1 MKRKIKKS
9 KARGKKVF
17 PQVTGKVQMTR
28 EGFICVIPEV
38 EGDAERED
46 VFVKASKTRH
56 ALNGDVVRV
65 SVTKQGDKA
74 KGKRCEGEVVEI
86 LQRSNKPFV
95 GIYHSVG
102 SQAWVLMQS
111 KLMPYDIEVDP
122 EEAEKLGARAGMKVA
137 ALVDR
142 WDRKD
147 ICPRGHIS
155 DVLGEPGA
163 NDTEMHAILA
173 EFNLPYRFS
182 KEVEDAADK
191 ISDTIGSEE
200 MKGRKDFR
208 KRFTFTIDP
217 ADAKDFDDALSIERL
232 SNGNYRNT
240 GREGWKRRGSRETT
254 YPEQETRVF
263 RPAEKK
269 EQYLLVDGYNV
280 IFAWEELKELAQIN
294 LDGARGKL
302 LDILCNYQAVKKCN
316 LIAVF
321 DAYRL
326 EGHQTEVL
334 DYHNVHVVY
343 TKEAETAD
351 RYIERFAHENAKKY
365 DVTVVT
371 SDGLEQII
379 IVGEGCHLVSSREFE
394 KEVALAARRVLE
406 EFQSGNHE
414 GSRSLQYVLSE
425 EKAGD
430 SATSA
435 PRTDRLP

>member
-1 MKRKIKKS
+1 M
-9 KARGKKVF
+9 
-17 PQVTGKVQMTR
+17 
-28 EGFICVIPEV
+28 
-38 EGDAERED
+38 
-46 VFVKASKTRH
+46 
-56 ALNGDVVRV
+56 
-65 SVTKQGDKA
+65 
-74 KGKRCEGEVVEI
+74 
-86 LQRSNKPFV
+86 
-95 GIYHSVG
+95 
-102 SQAWVLMQS
+102 
-111 KLMPYDIEVDP
+111 
-122 EEAEKLGARAGMKVA
+122 
-137 ALVDR
+137 
-142 WDRKD
+142 
-147 ICPRGHIS
+147 
-155 DVLGEPGA
+155 
-163 NDTEMHAILA
+163 
-173 EFNLPYRFS
+173 
-182 KEVEDAADK
+182 
-191 ISDTIGSEE
+191 
-200 MKGRKDFR
+200 
-208 KRFTFTIDP
+208 
-217 ADAKDFDDALSIERL
+217 
-232 SNGNYRNT
+232 
-240 GREGWKRRGSRETT
+240 
-254 YPEQETRVF
+254 
-263 RPAEKK
+263 
-269 EQYLLVDGYNV
+269 
-280 IFAWEELKELAQIN
+280 
-294 LDGARGKL
+294 
-302 LDILCNYQAVKKCN
+302 DILCNYQAVKKCN

>member
-28 EGFICVIPEV
+28 EGFIFVIPEV

-208 KRFTFTIDP
+208 KRGVLIHFV
-217 ADAKDFDDALSIERL
+217 RL
-232 SNGNYRNT
+232 
-240 GREGWKRRGSRETT
+240 
-254 YPEQETRVF
+254 
-263 RPAEKK
+263 
-269 EQYLLVDGYNV
+269 
-280 IFAWEELKELAQIN
+280 
-294 LDGARGKL
+294 
-302 LDILCNYQAVKKCN
+302 
-316 LIAVF
+316 
-321 DAYRL
+321 
-326 EGHQTEVL
+326 
-334 DYHNVHVVY
+334 
-343 TKEAETAD
+343 
-351 RYIERFAHENAKKY
+351 
-365 DVTVVT
+365 
-371 SDGLEQII
+371 
-379 IVGEGCHLVSSREFE
+379 
-394 KEVALAARRVLE
+394 
-406 EFQSGNHE
+406 
-414 GSRSLQYVLSE
+414 
-425 EKAGD
+425 
-430 SATSA
+430 
-435 PRTDRLP
+435 